1 MVMYIKRSIEKEI
14 EEALEFFPILLITGA
29 RQVGKSTLS
38 LKFKQFDYITL
49 DDTTLFTFAKND
61 PTGFVSSLKKPI
73 IIDEIQKVPEL
84 LNEIK
89 KDIDTNRVNGS
100 YILTGSA
107 NLLSFK
113 NISDTLAGRIGLFE
127 LYPFSMKELYNKD
140 ENLLEL
146 LSSNLT
152 DIELPTIDNIQ
163 IKEHIIAGGY
173 PEIQKTQSSKMRY
186 IWFSS
191 YIRTYIERDVRDI
204 GELRNLEK
212 FIRVFNL
219 LATRSANVLNKSS
232 LAKETKVEVKTLD
245 NYLTLLEQV
254 YQVFSL
260 RSYQKNMGKEMVKTP
275 KVYFSDSGVLS
286 HTLRI
291 KSIEELDN
299 SHYKGDIVET
309 FVYAELKKHFSQNED
324 FFKFNYYRT
333 KDKSEIDFIL
343 ESSSHILAI
352 EVKSSQTVKI
362 DDFKHIIEFDRLVR
376 DKKVVG
382 VVLYF
387 GERTLCFKEKFWAVP
402 MSVFF

>member
-14 EEALEFFPILLITGA
+14 EEALDFFPILLITGA

-38 LKFKQFDYITL
+38 LKFTQFDYITL
-49 DDTTLFTFAKND
+49 DDTTLFSFAKDD
-61 PTGFVSSLKKPI
+61 PIGFVSSLKKPI

-84 LNEIK
+84 LSEIK
-89 KDIDTNRVNGS
+89 KDVDTNRINGS

-127 LYPFSMKELYNKD
+127 LYPFSMKEYYKKD
-140 ENLLEL
+140 ENILEL
-146 LSSNLT
+146 FSSNLANMT
-152 DIELPTIDNIQ
+152 LSSIDTVQ
-163 IKEHIIAGGY
+163 IKEHIINGGY
-173 PEIQKTQSSKMRY
+173 PEIQKTQSRKMRY

-212 FIRVFNL
+212 FIRVFNV
-219 LATRSANVLNKSS
+219 LATRSANVLNKSN
-232 LAKETKVEVKTLD
+232 LAKETKVDVKTLD

-286 HTLRI
+286 HTLRV
-291 KSIEELDN
+291 KSVEELDS

-309 FVYAELKKHFSQNED
+309 FVYAELKKHFKGNED
-324 FFKFNYYRT
+324 FFRFNYYRT
-333 KDKSEIDFIL
+333 KDKNEIDFIL
-343 ESSSHILAI
+343 ESNSHILAI
-352 EVKSSQTVKI
+352 EVKSSQTAKI
-362 DDFKHIIEFDRLVR
+362 DDFRHIIEFDKLVL
-376 DKKVVG
+376 DKKVIG
-382 VVLYF
+382 IVLYF
-387 GERTLCFKEKFWAVP
+387 GERVICFKEKFWAVP
-402 MSVFF
+402 MRVFF

>member
-1 MVMYIKRSIEKEI
+1 MYIRRTLEKEI
-14 EEALEFFPILLITGA
+14 IEALDFFPILLITGA

-38 LKFKQFDYITL
+38 LRFESFDYITL
-49 DDTTLFTFAKND
+49 DDTTLFSFAKND
-61 PTGFVSSLKKPI
+61 PTGFVSGLKKPI

-84 LNEIK
+84 LSEIK
-89 KDIDTNRVNGS
+89 KDVDKNRINGS

-113 NISDTLAGRIGLFE
+113 NISDSLAGRIGLFE
-127 LYPFSMKELYNKD
+127 LYPFSMKEYYKKD
-140 ENLLEL
+140 EDVLEL
-146 LSSNLT
+146 FLSNLSKIT
-152 DIELPTIDNIQ
+152 LTTIDSVR
-163 IKEHIIAGGY
+163 IKEHIINGGY
-173 PEIQKTQSSKMRY
+173 PEIQKTKSTKMRY

-204 GELRNLEK
+204 GELRNLDK
-212 FIRVFNL
+212 FIGVFNV
-219 LATRSANVLNKSS
+219 LATRSANVLNKSN
-232 LAKETKVEVKTLD
+232 LAKDTKVDVKTLD

-260 RSYQKNMGKEMVKTP
+260 RSYQKNIAKEMVKMP

-291 KSIEELDN
+291 KSVEELDN

-309 FVYAELKKHFSQNED
+309 FVYSELKKYFNQSED

-352 EVKSSQTVKI
+352 EVKSSKTAKV
-362 DDFKHIIEFDRLVR
+362 DDFKHIIEFEKMVS

-382 VVLYF
+382 IVLYF
-387 GERTLCFKEKFWAVP
+387 GERVICFKEKFWAVP
-402 MSVFF
+402 MRVFF

>member
-1 MVMYIKRSIEKEI
+1 MYIKRTIEKEI
-14 EEALEFFPILLITGA
+14 EEALDFFPILLITGA

-49 DDTTLFTFAKND
+49 DDTTLFSFAKDD

-84 LNEIK
+84 LSEIK
-89 KDIDTNRVNGS
+89 KDIDQKRVNGS

-127 LYPFSMKELYNKD
+127 LYPFSMKELYKKD
-140 ENLLEL
+140 ENVLEL
-146 LSSNLT
+146 FLSDLSKVTLSSMENST
-152 DIELPTIDNIQ
+152 
-163 IKEHIIAGGY
+163 IKEHIVNGGY
-173 PEIQKTQSSKMRY
+173 PEVQKTKSSKMRY

-191 YIRTYIERDVRDI
+191 YIRTYIERDVRDL

-212 FIRVFNL
+212 FIRVFNV
-219 LATRSANVLNKSS
+219 LATRSANMLNKSS
-232 LAKETKVEVKTLD
+232 LAKETQVDVKTLD

-254 YQVFSL
+254 YQIFL
-260 RSYQKNMGKEMVKTP
+260 LKSYQKNMGKEMVKTP

-291 KSIEELDN
+291 KSVEELEN
-299 SHYKGDIVET
+299 SHYKGEIVET
-309 FVYAELKKHFSQNED
+309 FVYAELKKHFNASED

-333 KDKSEIDFIL
+333 KDKSEIDFVL
-343 ESSSHILAI
+343 ESNSHILAI
-352 EVKSSQTVKI
+352 EVKSSSTAKV
-362 DDFKHIIEFDRLVR
+362 DDFKHIIEFDKLVS

-382 VVLYF
+382 IVLYF
-387 GERTLCFKEKFWAVP
+387 GERVICFKEKFWAVP
-402 MSVFF
+402 MKVFF

>member
-1 MVMYIKRSIEKEI
+1 MYIKRSIEKEI

-286 HTLRI
+286 HTLRV
-291 KSIEELDN
+291 KSVEELDN

-309 FVYAELKKHFSQNED
+309 FVYAELKKHFNRNED

-343 ESSSHILAI
+343 ESNSHILAI
-352 EVKSSQTVKI
+352 EVKSS
-362 DDFKHIIEFDRLVR
+362 
-376 DKKVVG
+376 
-382 VVLYF
+382 
-387 GERTLCFKEKFWAVP
+387 
-402 MSVFF
+402 

>member
-1 MVMYIKRSIEKEI
+1 MYIKRTIEKDI
-14 EEALEFFPILLITGA
+14 EEALDFFPILLITGA

-49 DDTTLFTFAKND
+49 DDTTLFSFAKDD
-61 PTGFVSSLKKPI
+61 PTGFISSLKKPI

-89 KDIDTNRVNGS
+89 KDIDQNRVNGS

-127 LYPFSMKELYNKD
+127 LYPFSMKEYYKKN
-140 ENLLEL
+140 ENILEL
-146 LSSNLT
+146 LLNDLSKIMLSS
-152 DIELPTIDNIQ
+152 IDTNT
-163 IKEHIIAGGY
+163 IKEHIINGGY
-173 PEIQKTQSSKMRY
+173 PEIQKTKSSKMRY

-191 YIRTYIERDVRDI
+191 YIRTYIERDVRDL

-212 FIRVFNL
+212 FIRVFNV
-219 LATRSANVLNKSS
+219 LATRSANILNKSS
-232 LAKETKVEVKTLD
+232 LAKETQVDVKTLD

-260 RSYQKNMGKEMVKTP
+260 KSYQKNMGKEMVKSP

-291 KSIEELDN
+291 KSIEQLDK
-299 SHYKGDIVET
+299 SHYKGDVIET
-309 FVYAELKKHFSQNED
+309 FVYAEIKKHFNTSED

-343 ESSSHILAI
+343 ESNSHILAI
-352 EVKSSQTVKI
+352 EVKASKTARV
-362 DDFKHIIEFDRLVR
+362 DDFKHIIEFDKLVL

-382 VVLYF
+382 IVLYF
-387 GERTLCFKEKFWAVP
+387 GERVICFKEKFWAVP
-402 MSVFF
+402 MKVFF

>member
-1 MVMYIKRSIEKEI
+1 MYIKRSIEKEI
-14 EEALEFFPILLITGA
+14 EEALDFFPILLITGA

-49 DDTTLFTFAKND
+49 DDTTLFTFAKED
-61 PTGFVSSLKKPI
+61 PIGFVSSLKKPI

-84 LNEIK
+84 LREIK
-89 KDIDTNRVNGS
+89 KDIDENRINGS
-100 YILTGSA
+100 YLLTGSA

-127 LYPFSMKELYNKD
+127 LYPFSMKEYYKKD
-140 ENLLEL
+140 ENILEL
-146 LSSNLT
+146 FLSDLSEMTLSN
-152 DIELPTIDNIQ
+152 IDSVK
-163 IKEHIIAGGY
+163 IKEHIINGGY
-173 PEIQKTQSSKMRY
+173 PEVQKTKSTKMRY

-204 GELRNLEK
+204 GEIRNLEK
-212 FIRVFNL
+212 FIRVFNV
-219 LATRSANVLNKSS
+219 LATRSANILNKSN
-232 LAKETKVEVKTLD
+232 LANETKVDVKTLD

-275 KVYFSDSGVLS
+275 KIYFSDSGVLS

-291 KSIEELDN
+291 KSVEELDN
-299 SHYKGDIVET
+299 SYYKGAIVET
-309 FVYAELKKHFSQNED
+309 FVYAELKKHFHTSED

-343 ESSSHILAI
+343 ESNSHILLI
-352 EVKSSQTVKI
+352 EVKSSKTAKV
-362 DDFKHIIEFDRLVR
+362 DEFRHIIEFDKLVS

-382 VVLYF
+382 IVLYF
-387 GERTLCFKEKFWAVP
+387 GERVICFKEKFWAVP
-402 MSVFF
+402 MKVFF

>member
-1 MVMYIKRSIEKEI
+1 MYIKRSIEKEI

-38 LKFKQFDYITL
+38 LKFKEFDYITL
-49 DDTTLFTFAKND
+49 DDTTLFSFAKND

-89 KDIDTNRVNGS
+89 KDVDTNRLNGS

-152 DIELPTIDNIQ
+152 DIALSTIGTLQ

-173 PEIQKTQSSKMRY
+173 PEIQKTKSTKMRY

-212 FIRVFNL
+212 FIRVFNV
-219 LATRSANVLNKSS
+219 LATRSANVLNKSN
-232 LAKETKVEVKTLD
+232 LAKETKVDVKTLD

-254 YQVFSL
+254 YQLFSL
-260 RSYQKNMGKEMVKTP
+260 RSYQKNIGKEMVKTP
-275 KVYFSDSGVLS
+275 KVYFADSGVLS
-286 HTLRI
+286 HVLRV
-291 KSIEELDN
+291 KSVEELDN

-309 FVYAELKKHFSQNED
+309 FVYAELKKHFNQNED

-343 ESSSHILAI
+343 ESNRHILAI
-352 EVKSSQTVKI
+352 EVKSSQTAKI
-362 DDFKHIIEFDRLVR
+362 DDFKHIIELDRLVL

-382 VVLYF
+382 IVLYF
-387 GERTLCFKEKFWAVP
+387 GERIICFKEKFWAVP
-402 MSVFF
+402 MNVFF